1 MTAPTPEDDAALEA
15 TKAPLLEHLLDLRK
29 RLIYALVSFALCFFI
44 CFYFSEPIFDFL
56 TRPLAKVTNHL
67 IYTSLTEV
75 FFTHVKIAM
84 FGGFCLGFPAI
95 AAQAWLF
102 VAPGLYRREK
112 SAVLPF
118 LIGAPIMFATGAA
131 FVYYVML
138 PVSIV
143 YFGSFQV
150 PTTASTMGIQL
161 QASVSEYLDL
171 VMVLIIA
178 FGVTFQLPV
187 VLSLLGKLGIV
198 TARMLKEV
206 RRFAYVGLVA
216 VAGAVTPSDA
226 PSMLSLAVPLLL
238 LYEISILSV
247 MLIERGAK

>member
-15 TKAPLLEHLLDLRK
+15 TKAPLLEHLLELRK
-29 RLIYALVSFALCFFI
+29 RLIYALISFALCFVV
-44 CFYFSEPIFDFL
+44 CFYFSEAIFNFL
-56 TRPLAKVTNHL
+56 TRPLGSVTNHL

-75 FFTHVKIAM
+75 FFTHIEIAM

-102 VAPGLYRREK
+102 IAPGLYRREK
-112 SAVLPF
+112 SALLPF

-138 PVSIV
+138 PASIV
-143 YFGSFQV
+143 FFGSYQV
-150 PTTASTMGIQL
+150 PSTASAMGIQL
-161 QASVSEYLDL
+161 QARVSEYLDL
-171 VMVLIIA
+171 VMMLIIA

-198 TARMLKEV
+198 TARMLKDV

-216 VAGAVTPSDA
+216 VAGAVTPADA

-247 MLIERGAK
+247 MIIEHGAK